1 MQYHGGDIYRNQIRL
16 DFSVNTNPLGMPDS
30 VREALHQ
37 AVEEAEHYPDIH
49 AQELANAVAEQLR
62 ISEKKLVFGNGAS
75 ELFHAVLH
83 AVKPSKILIPVPS
96 FLGYEEAAKALDCEV
111 IFYEM
116 KKEEKP
122 AVRIAAAH
130 TDFPCLRIK
139 PSCDVVTNRYAQ
151 VNIEVYGGAILN
163 TWLDRPLGVAGRVA
177 VRGNDPFVP
186 EMKYFASEKNLLTI
200 PNLAIHMNREVNKGV
215 ELNKQ
220 IDMIPVA
227 GLLAEEEKN
236 ADYFLSFLAKELSVA
251 KEDILDFELSV
262 YCKEQPEY
270 VGVADDFISSPRL
283 DNLTSCAALVS
294 GILDA
299 ERKDGINLIAL
310 FDHEEIG
317 SRSKQGAG
325 SILLHDMLLRI
336 LAECGAKESA
346 QELLYQSM
354 LLSVDVAHGLH
365 PNQAGKMDITNKPV
379 LGSGFCIK
387 EACSQ
392 SYATDCEAI
401 AIIQQI
407 CDLKKIP
414 YQKFVNRSDMA
425 GGGTLG
431 SIASALLPVKTVDIG
446 IPLLAMHSAREL
458 MGAADQE
465 ALTELVTAYFLL

>member
-1 MQYHGGDIYRNQIRL
+1 MNEQTVLFDLLKEGVSPAHVVKSCEKRLEDAGFEKIAYEKEWNLKAGGRYYVDHH
-16 DFSVNTNPLGMPDS
+16 DTT
-30 VREALHQ
+30 
-37 AVEEAEHYPDIH
+37 
-49 AQELANAVAEQLR
+49 
-62 ISEKKLVFGNGAS
+62 
-75 ELFHAVLH
+75 LFAFT
-83 AVKPSKILIPVPS
+83 IP
-96 FLGYEEAAKALDCEV
+96 ED
-111 IFYEM
+111 EM

-317 SRSKQGAG
+317 SRSKQN
-325 SILLHDMLLRI
+325 H
-336 LAECGAKESA
+336 
-346 QELLYQSM
+346 
-354 LLSVDVAHGLH
+354 
-365 PNQAGKMDITNKPV
+365 
-379 LGSGFCIK
+379 F
-387 EACSQ
+387 
-392 SYATDCEAI
+392 
-401 AIIQQI
+401 
-407 CDLKKIP
+407 
-414 YQKFVNRSDMA
+414 
-425 GGGTLG
+425 
-431 SIASALLPVKTVDIG
+431 
-446 IPLLAMHSAREL
+446 
-458 MGAADQE
+458 
-465 ALTELVTAYFLL
+465 

>member
-1 MQYHGGDIYRNQIRL
+1 MNEQTVLFDLLKEGVSPAHVVKSCEKRLEDAGFEKIAYEKEWNLKAGGRYYVDHH
-16 DFSVNTNPLGMPDS
+16 DTT
-30 VREALHQ
+30 
-37 AVEEAEHYPDIH
+37 
-49 AQELANAVAEQLR
+49 
-62 ISEKKLVFGNGAS
+62 
-75 ELFHAVLH
+75 LFAFT
-83 AVKPSKILIPVPS
+83 IP
-96 FLGYEEAAKALDCEV
+96 ED
-111 IFYEM
+111 EM

-317 SRSKQGAG
+317 SRRDRK
-325 SILLHDMLLRI
+325 
-336 LAECGAKESA
+336 
-346 QELLYQSM
+346 
-354 LLSVDVAHGLH
+354 SVV
-365 PNQAGKMDITNKPV
+365 
-379 LGSGFCIK
+379 
-387 EACSQ
+387 
-392 SYATDCEAI
+392 
-401 AIIQQI
+401 
-407 CDLKKIP
+407 
-414 YQKFVNRSDMA
+414 
-425 GGGTLG
+425 
-431 SIASALLPVKTVDIG
+431 
-446 IPLLAMHSAREL
+446 
-458 MGAADQE
+458 
-465 ALTELVTAYFLL
+465 

>member
-1 MQYHGGDIYRNQIRL
+1 MNEQTVLFDLLKEGVSPAHVVKSCEKRLKDAGFEKIAYEKEWNLKAGGRYYVDHH
-16 DFSVNTNPLGMPDS
+16 DTT
-30 VREALHQ
+30 
-37 AVEEAEHYPDIH
+37 
-49 AQELANAVAEQLR
+49 
-62 ISEKKLVFGNGAS
+62 
-75 ELFHAVLH
+75 LFAFT
-83 AVKPSKILIPVPS
+83 IP
-96 FLGYEEAAKALDCEV
+96 ED
-111 IFYEM
+111 EM

-215 ELNKQ
+215 E
-220 IDMIPVA
+220 
-227 GLLAEEEKN
+227 
-236 ADYFLSFLAKELSVA
+236 ELSVA

-346 QELLYQSM
+346 QGLLYQSM

-465 ALTELVTAYFLL
+465 ALTELVTAYFSL

>member
-1 MQYHGGDIYRNQIRL
+1 M
-16 DFSVNTNPLGMPDS
+16 NTTAEQLFHLIEKGVSPYQ
-30 VREALHQ
+30 V
-37 AVEEAEHYPDIH
+37 VEEAEKRLKEAGFEKLEFHTAWGLTGGKSYYMIH
-49 AQELANAVAEQLR
+49 H
-62 ISEKKLVFGNGAS
+62 GTT
-75 ELFHAVLH
+75 
-83 AVKPSKILIPVPS
+83 LIAFTIPKTLYYRES
-96 FLGYEEAAKALDCEV
+96 FR
-111 IFYEM
+111 M
-116 KKEEKP
+116 
-122 AVRIAAAH
+122 AAAH

-227 GLLAEEEKN
+227 GLLAEEKN

-465 ALTELVTAYFLL
+465 ALTELVTAYFSL

>member
-1 MQYHGGDIYRNQIRL
+1 MNEQTVLFDLLKEGVSPAHVVKSCEKRLKDAGFEKIAYEKEWNLKAGGRYYVDHHDTTL
-16 DFSVNTNPLGMPDS
+16 FAFTLPED
-30 VREALHQ
+30 
-37 AVEEAEHYPDIH
+37 
-49 AQELANAVAEQLR
+49 ELN
-62 ISEKKLVFGNGAS
+62 N
-75 ELFHAVLH
+75 
-83 AVKPSKILIPVPS
+83 
-96 FLGYEEAAKALDCEV
+96 
-111 IFYEM
+111 
-116 KKEEKP
+116 EEKP

-414 YQKFVNRSDMA
+414 YLRCC
-425 GGGTLG
+425 
-431 SIASALLPVKTVDIG
+431 
-446 IPLLAMHSAREL
+446 R
-458 MGAADQE
+458 
-465 ALTELVTAYFLL
+465 